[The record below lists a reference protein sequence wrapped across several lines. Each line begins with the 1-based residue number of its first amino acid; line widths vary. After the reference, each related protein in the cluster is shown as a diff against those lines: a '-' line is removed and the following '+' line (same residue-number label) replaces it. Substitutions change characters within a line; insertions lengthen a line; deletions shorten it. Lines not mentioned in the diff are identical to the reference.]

1 MNYTEFLQELKSRS
15 SGLLIRLQ
23 NRRTFKLEFQFRLCK
38 EQQSTIWVGVE
49 QTLVISVSS
58 FFFIKAPH

>member
-23 NRRTFKLEFQFRLCK
+23 NRRTFKLEFQFRLC
-38 EQQSTIWVGVE
+38 
-49 QTLVISVSS
+49 
-58 FFFIKAPH
+58 

>member
-1 MNYTEFLQELKSRS
+1 
-15 SGLLIRLQ
+15 LLIRLQ